1 MVSKLCSLKGQC
13 EINSWQCKPLSQE
26 GETCKARQ
34 SHAEAKLWL
43 ARYQSVR
50 DKKEKMAALEK
61 ALSFVPKHKG
71 TGKLCSWIKKR
82 LSSLKRKAKKRKAPR
97 GGESFAVRKEGAV
110 QIVMVGAANSERS
123 LLLSTLTNAKP
134 EVASYPVTTQSPV
147 PRMHMVD
154 GVEIQLVEASAM
166 LLPSG
171 KPTPFLSRN
180 LSLV

>member
-1 MVSKLCSLKGQC
+1 MLV
-13 EINSWQCKPLSQE
+13 
-26 GETCKARQ
+26 
-34 SHAEAKLWL
+34 
-43 ARYQSVR
+43 
-50 DKKEKMAALEK
+50 DKKEIVITQKESQK
-61 ALSFVPKHKG
+61 E
-71 TGKLCSWIKKR
+71 
-82 LSSLKRKAKKRKAPR
+82 KAPR